1 MPLHFFPDLLRC
13 RPCSPDDLGRSVVGK
28 IAHDAGRKSSAY
40 PLGEQT
46 LAVLSYTA
54 AHLTVFDTGILILSN
69 KKTQRLFLNFSK
81 RWGRFSPCSVF
92 HCKLIKGS
100 QERSFPWHQNCFS

>member
-1 MPLHFFPDLLRC
+1 MQ
-13 RPCSPDDLGRSVVGK
+13 PCSPNDLGRSVVGK
-28 IAHDAGRKSSAY
+28 IAHDAGRKSSAC

-81 RWGRFSPCSVF
+81 PWGRFSLCFVF
-92 HCKLIKGS
+92 HCKLI
-100 QERSFPWHQNCFS
+100 QTTVQLMIPWHQNCFSLVNLRC